1 MTLSSFIRNALE
13 QKTGKRIRLWD
24 FKKEL
29 ERTMEILQMGSQEL
43 LEYIQET
50 LQENPVLE
58 SEERRQPE
66 ESPEDAL
73 LRRKLEWLES
83 TDVQNRWYHQEDA
96 QDLSDL
102 TVGAVGAD
110 PGEESLYYYLRSQI
124 QFETLPKP
132 LAAAVRC
139 VLESLSGNGYLDD
152 PIADLATHAGVDEKT
167 MERAVELVQALE
179 PAGVGARNL
188 SECLCLQLTRRG
200 ETGLPLTIADRYLE
214 AMSKDHYNLIARETG
229 ASREDIQAACKVIR
243 SLNPR
248 PGAGFAPREALGYIT
263 PDLVVVSFED
273 HFEIL
278 SNAYYFPSLKVSSYY
293 QQLMRSTDES
303 QVKDY
308 LTNKVRQAKWVV
320 NSVEQRRSTLMA
332 CANCIVERQ
341 ESFFRRGPGHLRP
354 MTLADVAQA
363 LEVHESTV
371 SRAVK
376 DKYLQC
382 AHGVFP
388 LGYFFSRALP
398 TGSGGDSVSAEQA
411 KSAIK
416 KLIAAE
422 DKKKPLSDQKLCQLL
437 TEQGIEISRRTV
449 AKYRDELGISS
460 TSGRKQF

>member
-1 MTLSSFIRNALE
+1 MELGLNLKQTQTLSPQMMQA
-13 QKTGKRIRLWD
+13 
-24 FKKEL
+24 
-29 ERTMEILQMGSQEL
+29 MEILQMGSQEL

-278 SNAYYFPSLKVSSYY
+278 SNDYYFLSLKVSSYY
-293 QQLMRSTDES
+293 HQLMRSTDES

-320 NSVEQRRSTLMA
+320 SSVEQRRSTLMA

-363 LEVHESTV
+363 LDVHESTV

-398 TGSGGDSVSAEQA
+398 AGNGGDSVSAEQA

>member
-1 MTLSSFIRNALE
+1 MELGLNLKQAQTLSPQMMQA
-13 QKTGKRIRLWD
+13 
-24 FKKEL
+24 
-29 ERTMEILQMGSQEL
+29 MEILQMGSQEL

-96 QDLSDL
+96 QDFSDL

-278 SNAYYFPSLKVSSYY
+278 SNDYYFPSLKVSSYY
-293 QQLMRSTDES
+293 HQLMRSTDES

-320 NSVEQRRSTLMA
+320 SSVEQRRSTLMA

-363 LEVHESTV
+363 LDVHESTV

-398 TGSGGDSVSAEQA
+398 AGSGGDSVSAEQA

>member
-1 MTLSSFIRNALE
+1 MELGLSLKQAQTLSPQMMQA
-13 QKTGKRIRLWD
+13 
-24 FKKEL
+24 
-29 ERTMEILQMGSQEL
+29 MEILQMGSQEL

-58 SEERRQPE
+58 SEERRQPQ

-132 LAAAVRC
+132 LAAAVQC

-152 PIADLATHAGVDEKT
+152 PVADLATHAGVDEKT

-243 SLNPR
+243 YLQLT
-248 PGAGFAPREALGYIT
+248 EGYIT
-263 PDLVVVSFED
+263 KMYLDSD
-273 HFEIL
+273 
-278 SNAYYFPSLKVSSYY
+278 N
-293 QQLMRSTDES
+293 
-303 QVKDY
+303 QVCGY
-308 LTNKVRQAKWVV
+308 
-320 NSVEQRRSTLMA
+320 E
-332 CANCIVERQ
+332 
-341 ESFFRRGPGHLRP
+341 F
-354 MTLADVAQA
+354 
-363 LEVHESTV
+363 VHMG
-371 SRAVK
+371 K
-376 DKYLQC
+376 FMD
-382 AHGVFP
+382 
-388 LGYFFSRALP
+388 
-398 TGSGGDSVSAEQA
+398 
-411 KSAIK
+411 AIK
-416 KLIAAE
+416 KGVPADEAL
-422 DKKKPLSDQKLCQLL
+422 KSVTGTYGRTKP
-437 TEQGIEISRRTV
+437 EQGAVKSI
-449 AKYRDELGISS
+449 DP
-460 TSGRKQF
+460 RKE

>member
-1 MTLSSFIRNALE
+1 MELGLNLKQTQTLSPQMMQA
-13 QKTGKRIRLWD
+13 
-24 FKKEL
+24 
-29 ERTMEILQMGSQEL
+29 MEILQMGSQEL

-152 PIADLATHAGVDEKT
+152 PVADLATHAGVDEKT

-278 SNAYYFPSLKVSSYY
+278 SNDYYFPSLKVSSYY
-293 QQLMRSTDES
+293 HQLMRSTDES

-320 NSVEQRRSTLMA
+320 SSVEQRRSTLMA

-363 LEVHESTV
+363 LDVHESTV

-398 TGSGGDSVSAEQA
+398 AGSGGDSVSAEQA

>member
-1 MTLSSFIRNALE
+1 MELGLNLKQTQTLSPQMMQA
-13 QKTGKRIRLWD
+13 
-24 FKKEL
+24 
-29 ERTMEILQMGSQEL
+29 MEILQMGSQEL

-132 LAAAVRC
+132 LAAAERC

-278 SNAYYFPSLKVSSYY
+278 SNDYYFPSLKVSSYY
-293 QQLMRSTDES
+293 HQLMRSTDES

-320 NSVEQRRSTLMA
+320 SSVEQRRSTLMA

-363 LEVHESTV
+363 LDVHESTV

-398 TGSGGDSVSAEQA
+398 AGHGGDSVSAEQA

>member
-1 MTLSSFIRNALE
+1 MELGLNLKQTQTLSPQMMQA
-13 QKTGKRIRLWD
+13 
-24 FKKEL
+24 
-29 ERTMEILQMGSQEL
+29 MEILQMGSQEL

-58 SEERRQPE
+58 SEERRQPQ
-66 ESPEDAL
+66 ESTEDAL

-83 TDVQNRWYHQEDA
+83 TDVQNRWYHKEDA

-102 TVGAVGAD
+102 AVGSTGAD

-124 QFETLPKP
+124 RFETLPPP
-132 LAAAVRC
+132 LAAAVGC
-139 VLESLSGNGYLDD
+139 VLESLSGNGYLDE
-152 PIADLATHAGVDEKT
+152 PASDLAAHAGVDEGT
-167 MERAVELVQALE
+167 VERAVELVQALE
-179 PAGVGARNL
+179 PAGVGARSL
-188 SECLCLQLTRRG
+188 SECLSLQLVRRG
-200 ETGLPLTIADRYLE
+200 ETGLPLTIAARYLE
-214 AMSKDHYNLIARETG
+214 AMGKDHYNLIAKETG
-229 ASREDIQAACKVIR
+229 ESREQVQEACKVIR

-278 SNAYYFPSLKVSSYY
+278 SNDYYFPTLKVSSYY
-293 QQLMRSTDES
+293 HQLMRSTDES

-308 LTNKVRQAKWVV
+308 LTGKLRQARWVV
-320 NSVEQRRSTLMA
+320 RSVEQRRSTLMA

-341 ESFFRRGPGHLRP
+341 EAFFRRGPGNLRP
-354 MTLADVAQA
+354 MTLSDVAQV
-363 LEVHESTV
+363 LDVHESTV

-398 TGSGGDSVSAEQA
+398 AGGGEGVSAEQA
-411 KSAIK
+411 KITLKA
-416 KLIAAE
+416 LIEGE
-422 DKKKPLSDQKLCQLL
+422 DRKKPLSDQKLCALL
-437 TEQGIEISRRTV
+437 AEQGIEISRRTV
-449 AKYRDELGISS
+449 AKYRDELGIPS
-460 TSGRKQF
+460 TSGRKEF

>member
-1 MTLSSFIRNALE
+1 MELGLNLKQTQTLSPQMMQA
-13 QKTGKRIRLWD
+13 
-24 FKKEL
+24 
-29 ERTMEILQMGSQEL
+29 MEILQMGSQEL

-278 SNAYYFPSLKVSSYY
+278 SNDYYFPSLKVSSYY
-293 QQLMRSTDES
+293 HQLMRSTDES

-320 NSVEQRRSTLMA
+320 SSVEQRRSTLMA

-363 LEVHESTV
+363 LDVHESTV

-398 TGSGGDSVSAEQA
+398 AGSGGDSVSAEQA

-422 DKKKPLSDQKLCQLL
+422 DKTKPLSDQKLCQLL

>member
-1 MTLSSFIRNALE
+1 MELGLNLKQTQTLSPQMMQA
-13 QKTGKRIRLWD
+13 
-24 FKKEL
+24 
-29 ERTMEILQMGSQEL
+29 MEILQMGSQEL

-188 SECLCLQLTRRG
+188 SEILCLQLTRRG

-278 SNAYYFPSLKVSSYY
+278 SNDYYFPSLKVSSYY
-293 QQLMRSTDES
+293 HQLMRSTDES

-320 NSVEQRRSTLMA
+320 SSVEQRRSTLMA

-363 LEVHESTV
+363 LDVHESTV

-398 TGSGGDSVSAEQA
+398 AGSGGDSVSAEQA

>member
-1 MTLSSFIRNALE
+1 M
-13 QKTGKRIRLWD
+13 
-24 FKKEL
+24 
-29 ERTMEILQMGSQEL
+29 
-43 LEYIQET
+43 
-50 LQENPVLE
+50 
-58 SEERRQPE
+58 
-66 ESPEDAL
+66 
-73 LRRKLEWLES
+73 
-83 TDVQNRWYHQEDA
+83 
-96 QDLSDL
+96 
-102 TVGAVGAD
+102 
-110 PGEESLYYYLRSQI
+110 
-124 QFETLPKP
+124 
-132 LAAAVRC
+132 
-139 VLESLSGNGYLDD
+139 
-152 PIADLATHAGVDEKT
+152 
-167 MERAVELVQALE
+167 
-179 PAGVGARNL
+179 
-188 SECLCLQLTRRG
+188 
-200 ETGLPLTIADRYLE
+200 
-214 AMSKDHYNLIARETG
+214 
-229 ASREDIQAACKVIR
+229 
-243 SLNPR
+243 
-248 PGAGFAPREALGYIT
+248 
-263 PDLVVVSFED
+263 VSFED

-278 SNAYYFPSLKVSSYY
+278 SNDYYFPSLKVSSYY
-293 QQLMRSTDES
+293 HQLMRSTDES

-320 NSVEQRRSTLMA
+320 SSVEQRRSTLMA

-437 TEQGIEISRRTV
+437 SEQGIEISRRTV

>member
-1 MTLSSFIRNALE
+1 MELGLNLKQTQTLSPQMMQA
-13 QKTGKRIRLWD
+13 
-24 FKKEL
+24 
-29 ERTMEILQMGSQEL
+29 MEILQMGSQEL

-278 SNAYYFPSLKVSSYY
+278 SNDYYFPSLKVSSYY
-293 QQLMRSTDES
+293 HQLMRSTDES

-363 LEVHESTV
+363 LDVHESTV

-398 TGSGGDSVSAEQA
+398 AGSGGDSVSAEQA

>member
-1 MTLSSFIRNALE
+1 MELGLNLKQAQTLSPQMMQA
-13 QKTGKRIRLWD
+13 
-24 FKKEL
+24 
-29 ERTMEILQMGSQEL
+29 MEILQMGSQEL

-58 SEERRQPE
+58 SEERRQPQ

-132 LAAAVRC
+132 LAAAVQC

-167 MERAVELVQALE
+167 VERAVELVQALE

-278 SNAYYFPSLKVSSYY
+278 SNDYYFPSLKVSSYY
-293 QQLMRSTDES
+293 HQLMRSTDES

-320 NSVEQRRSTLMA
+320 SSVEQRRSTLMA

-411 KSAIK
+411 KSAIR

>member
-1 MTLSSFIRNALE
+1 MELGLNLKQAQTLSPQMMQA
-13 QKTGKRIRLWD
+13 
-24 FKKEL
+24 
-29 ERTMEILQMGSQEL
+29 MEILQMGSQEL

-58 SEERRQPE
+58 SEERRQPQ

-132 LAAAVRC
+132 LAEAVQC

-167 MERAVELVQALE
+167 VERAVELVQALE

-278 SNAYYFPSLKVSSYY
+278 SNDYYFPSLKVSSYY
-293 QQLMRSTDES
+293 HQLMRSTDES

-320 NSVEQRRSTLMA
+320 SSVEQRRSTLLA

-341 ESFFRRGPGHLRP
+341 EAFFRHGPGHLRP
-354 MTLADVAQA
+354 MTLADVASA
-363 LEVHESTV
+363 LEVHESTI

-398 TGSGGDSVSAEQA
+398 AGSGGDSVSAEQA

-437 TEQGIEISRRTV
+437 SEQGIGISRRTV

>member
-1 MTLSSFIRNALE
+1 MELGLNLKQAQTLSPQMMQA
-13 QKTGKRIRLWD
+13 
-24 FKKEL
+24 
-29 ERTMEILQMGSQEL
+29 MEILQMGSQEL

-278 SNAYYFPSLKVSSYY
+278 SNDYYFPSLKVSSYY
-293 QQLMRSTDES
+293 HQLMRSTDES